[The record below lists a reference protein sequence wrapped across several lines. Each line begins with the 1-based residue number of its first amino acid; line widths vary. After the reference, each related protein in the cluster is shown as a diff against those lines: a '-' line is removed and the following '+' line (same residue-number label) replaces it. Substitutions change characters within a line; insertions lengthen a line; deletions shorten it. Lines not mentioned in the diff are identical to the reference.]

1 MLARQYRARHRKNA
15 KAIVTGGNHLNVH
28 RVTHK
33 KVVRM
38 DQYSPPEDIL
48 SDVLTAMCAAVAR
61 TIELIPADQPQARM
75 LACEFALKEIADM
88 VQHAITREHGATTVP
103 H

>member
-1 MLARQYRARHRKNA
+1 MQG
-15 KAIVTGGNHLNVH
+15 AIVKRSASWFGSQSAQVEAETAISQ
-28 RVTHK
+28 
-33 KVVRM
+33 
-38 DQYSPPEDIL
+38 DQYCPPEDIL

-61 TIELIPADQPQARM
+61 TIELIPADRPQARM
-75 LACEFALKEIADM
+75 SACEFAIKEIADM

>member
-1 MLARQYRARHRKNA
+1 
-15 KAIVTGGNHLNVH
+15 
-28 RVTHK
+28 
-33 KVVRM
+33 
-38 DQYSPPEDIL
+38 
-48 SDVLTAMCAAVAR
+48 MCAAVAR